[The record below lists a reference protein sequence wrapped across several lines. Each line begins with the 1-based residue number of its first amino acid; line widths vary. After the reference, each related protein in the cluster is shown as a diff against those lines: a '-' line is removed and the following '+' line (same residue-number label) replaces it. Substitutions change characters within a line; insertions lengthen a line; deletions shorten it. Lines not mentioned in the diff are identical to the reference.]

1 MDARDELLTI
11 AEIAVGLAGFSGVV
25 AAFLQRGGLSLQ
37 DRLLFLTLFTTAF
50 VALFLAFVPIAF
62 AHAGLEGEPLWR
74 TSSISMAMV
83 WIVGMIPYP
92 LFAMRDHRQEVPS
105 LPPIPRIGLLLFFGP
120 AIATFLLQVA
130 NAGEW
135 FWDANFLPYLFGMLQ
150 WLYHAA
156 FTFVIIILF
165 RPDS

>member
-1 MDARDELLTI
+1 VDARDELLTI

-25 AAFLQRGGLSLQ
+25 AAFMQRGGLSLL
-37 DRLLFLTLFTTAF
+37 DRTLFLVLFSTAF
-50 VALFLAFVPIAF
+50 VALFLAFVPIAL
-62 AHAGLEGEPLWR
+62 ARAGLEGEPLWR
-74 TSSISMAMV
+74 ASSIAMGLV

-92 LFAMRDHRQEVPS
+92 FGMRELRQKLPS
-105 LPPIPRIGLLLFFGP
+105 MPPPPRIRLVLYFGP
-120 AIATFLLQVA
+120 AFATFLLQVG

-165 RPDS
+165 RPED